1 MLYTFYTF
9 TLKKKNKTLFLHIKA
24 LKLFRKKYCL
34 ERRSC
39 IFPIFSN
46 KVSIATQVVE

>member
-1 MLYTFYTF
+1 MLYTFYIF
-9 TLKKKNKTLFLHIKA
+9 TLKKKNTTLSLHIKA
-24 LKLFRKKYCL
+24 LMLFRKKYCL
-34 ERRSC
+34 ERSC